1 MTVARR
7 RTPPTAQPIED
18 HDAPRVHAPSGR
30 FQVRRG
36 AAGAAFPALR
46 RRSKAAPKAERNH
59 FRQRRKWIATKSRGG
74 NKALVPR
81 LLWGSQRASCQRC
94 RRRGKVMLRK
104 GPSRELCLAS
114 AVSCAQQPRDARRPP
129 ASTASPRNATQSDTP
144 RNDHSSCIQGA
155 SVVSGPIR
163 GGGAG
168 GSPPAPGR
176 LGSSRPGA
184 GGRRRHPA
192 TRPRSGNAGRAEAR
206 GILGDARPPAL
217 PLSPAASALA
227 SQGPQGPV
235 RVFRCACRRRSG
247 FVCDLTTRKQWKR
260 ARETG
265 APGSSGRSPVPRKQA
280 ARIGHLGRRLRALSG
295 AATLVGRG
303 ALLPGVL
310 RPAGRSARTNKRM
323 SLYRLWPTCLR
334 VGRARPGSPGAER
347 MTASLVA
354 RSAAERAILSEN
366 CRLAIVI
373 INTKPG
379 FFNRKKEK
387 MLALPGG
394 CSAIT
399 PRMRASPRAVRHT
412 QLRPRNRLRAARR
425 PPRRFVYAQTAGLF
439 GCARRLGTRV
449 SSGLDRLGVG
459 SGCSLIPLEPAG
471 SRPGAHARPGPGRRL
486 HVCCGSV
493 QQLHTE

>member
-155 SVVSGPIR
+155 SVVSGTIR
-163 GGGAG
+163 GGWAG

-176 LGSSRPGA
+176 LGSSRAGCRRSPPAPGHKTA
-184 GGRRRHPA
+184 ERKCGEGRGARHPRRCA
-192 TRPRSGNAGRAEAR
+192 P
-206 GILGDARPPAL
+206 ARPPSL
-217 PLSPAASALA
+217 TRSFSLGQPGPAGSCACVPVCVSAPKRICVRFDNTKTMEEGERNWGTRVL
-227 SQGPQGPV
+227 GPV
-235 RVFRCACRRRSG
+235 PGTAQAGCTHRPPRPQASSFVWRCDFSWAGG
-247 FVCDLTTRKQWKR
+247 FTSWRLAAGRPAGTHEKEDEQQRWRIRPSR
-260 ARETG
+260 AG
-265 APGSSGRSPVPRKQA
+265 W
-280 ARIGHLGRRLRALSG
+280 I
-295 AATLVGRG
+295 
-303 ALLPGVL
+303 
-310 RPAGRSARTNKRM
+310 RPAGRSSQPCTA
-323 SLYRLWPTCLR
+323 C
-334 VGRARPGSPGAER
+334 GRPASESAGPGPARP
-347 MTASLVA
+347 V
-354 RSAAERAILSEN
+354 
-366 CRLAIVI
+366 
-373 INTKPG
+373 
-379 FFNRKKEK
+379 
-387 MLALPGG
+387 
-394 CSAIT
+394 
-399 PRMRASPRAVRHT
+399 PR
-412 QLRPRNRLRAARR
+412 
-425 PPRRFVYAQTAGLF
+425 G
-439 GCARRLGTRV
+439 
-449 SSGLDRLGVG
+449 
-459 SGCSLIPLEPAG
+459 
-471 SRPGAHARPGPGRRL
+471 
-486 HVCCGSV
+486 
-493 QQLHTE
+493 